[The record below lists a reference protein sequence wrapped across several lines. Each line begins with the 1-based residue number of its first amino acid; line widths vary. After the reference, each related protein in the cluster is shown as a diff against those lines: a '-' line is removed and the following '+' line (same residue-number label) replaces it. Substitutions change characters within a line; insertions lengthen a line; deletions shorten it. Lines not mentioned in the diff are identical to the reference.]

1 MEELVYRAVFLGR
14 KKIPKSPLYN
24 DKNACYRWIEKNN
37 YRVKSDLM
45 LYEINVNACKHKQ
58 NEAAK
63 IIEFTNLDYSTP
75 ITFEILSNAQTTE
88 CTASSKALWG
98 VLTHKEELQFGLAN
112 Y

>member
-1 MEELVYRAVFLGR
+1 MENIVYRAVFLGR

-37 YRVKSDLM
+37 HRIKSDLM
-45 LYEINVNACKHKQ
+45 IYEIDVNACRHEQ

-63 IIEFTNLDYSTP
+63 IIEFTNLDYSIP
-75 ITFEILSNAQTTE
+75 ITFEILTNTQTIA
-88 CTASSKALWG
+88 CVVSSKALWG
-98 VLTHKEELQFGLAN
+98 VLTHNEELQFGLTN